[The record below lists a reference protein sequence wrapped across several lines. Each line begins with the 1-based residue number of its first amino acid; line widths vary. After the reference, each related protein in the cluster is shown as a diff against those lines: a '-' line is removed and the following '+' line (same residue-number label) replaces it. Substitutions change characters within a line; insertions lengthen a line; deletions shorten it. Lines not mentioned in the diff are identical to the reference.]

1 METTVNFVKHCG
13 CVERVFFFFFLKCVL
28 MRGEIWDMYN
38 LLQKIL
44 AVNKSDSLI
53 KYGRM
58 LGIGSSWWVKV
69 GSLCYTFCFS
79 ICAKFCLKKKGLELH
94 SIFCGICLL
103 PGPPQTEFWVPP
115 SKVLRQLNDTSLL
128 RDVPENDS
136 HPLWG
141 QGWGNWKMDIC
152 ATLSLSFSS
161 AKPRSRGLTYIF
173 KCLKSWPSPSGT
185 REVGCGISNSV
196 CNPREAGSPSIE
208 G

>member
-1 METTVNFVKHCG
+1 
-13 CVERVFFFFFLKCVL
+13 

-79 ICAKFCLKKKGLELH
+79 ICAKFCLKKKRLGAAFYFLWY
-94 SIFCGICLL
+94 L
-103 PGPPQTEFWVPP
+103 PPPWTSSDRILGAPP
-115 SKVLRQLNDTSLL
+115 KVLRQLNDTSLL